1 VQLVNFEN
9 LDDFS
14 RLLRRVDV
22 KLARLRLKVHR
33 ILENKLDEQ
42 TYSVFAESILVDCRA
57 LFIENSRYKTNCT
70 LQNFYKATNHPEY
83 AEGIDEYFDR
93 ATSNGVS
100 LREVIKTWVDKHI
113 VHFDYVI
120 EEAEGAHLQD
130 VRRLLDRQTIDNLF
144 VDIML
149 FARQYE
155 EYRAYLY
162 KSGVAVIEAMTG
174 DPRPSETNGEHDG

>member
-1 VQLVNFEN
+1 MQLVDFDN

-14 RLLRRVDV
+14 RLLRRVDE
-22 KLARLRLKVHR
+22 KFAWLRRKVHR
-33 ILENKLDEQ
+33 ILENKLDEEA
-42 TYSVFAESILVDCRA
+42 YSIFVESILVDCRA

-83 AEGIDEYFDR
+83 ADAIDEYFDR

-100 LREVIKTWVDKHI
+100 LREVMKTWVDKHI
-113 VHFDYVI
+113 VHFDYVN
-120 EEAEGAHLQD
+120 EEAEDTHLQG

-155 EYRAYLY
+155 EYRAFLY
-162 KSGVAVIEAMTG
+162 QSGAAVVEAITG
-174 DPRPSETNGEHDG
+174 DPHPSETSGEHDG